1 MRTDPMQALLSSRA
15 PLLIGV
21 RHHSAALSRALP
33 AMLDAFAPDCLLV
46 ELPADLHGWI
56 EHLADPQTI
65 APVAISAVHQEHGLF
80 FYPLAD
86 FSPEWVAIRWARQRG
101 VPVVPCDLSVA
112 AKTQFS
118 MSASQEQQDN
128 ELIQHEDQEEPEVA
142 TTGLDKLLQRSGE
155 TDTGG
160 LWQRLVESPGFD
172 SDHES
177 IRRAA
182 LMFGWIVRE
191 SSPVI
196 SQRDL
201 VREAA
206 MRTAIRAAPSHTAA
220 VIGSFHAAALLPSMV
235 ESRRT
240 EDIQMMAAASVDP
253 DASVG
258 VSLVPYSFEQL
269 DERSGYPAGV
279 RDPVWHQRM
288 LEATTPQQADAAAA
302 ELITAICRQ
311 LRRQGH
317 VAGMPDACETL
328 RMIRDLA
335 RLRGLSVAGRGELV
349 EAIQSCLVHGDLMGR
364 GRAVA
369 SAAGEVLIGH
379 RTGRVTPAAPRCGLA
394 VDIDEQLTALK
405 LPSCDSLTGPDS
417 LSTPATSAKR
427 ANRGSR
433 QHADDGTKEFKLD
446 VLRSPRD
453 RARAVVLRRF
463 NAAGIP
469 YAVRVDEVQH
479 GHRENLIERWQ
490 VGWQQGTSATIESI
504 SRYGVTLRQVVEGM
518 VRTVGKT
525 PGLAESDADALPA
538 TILQRLQIATQCGL
552 VTLAR
557 QALKHI
563 SGAFREAA
571 GLSQLVEAI
580 TVMTQIHAG
589 HMPGL
594 PPDVDSACPPW
605 IETFTLPDAVLR
617 IDELLQTCLKRLAGM
632 SGSSDP
638 ADVVALVDLLDWMTG
653 DLQAVA
659 LTGEQ
664 ASTSDSGRVQL
675 THWCRRTQRTGSDR
689 MQGAAAG
696 ALCLLEVSNDDAIET
711 TTGNRWIALTRG
723 WLDAA
728 GHREGRQRL
737 QSALA
742 GATQVLLPRMQ
753 SDSSWLS
760 GIRDGIAVMSD
771 DVFLSRLPALRGA
784 FAEFS
789 PADRQRLLQVCLSE
803 LDERGSR
810 IDASGITLS
819 FALQGESEA
828 IADELVLL
836 RQADLA
842 GRKAIAAA
850 YPEVHAWLESI
861 AGRTVGSIGD
871 GQNVVGRVKVPVPDG
886 ALTSSTTTAIAVAD
900 GITSGDLGLAD
911 RWRLIF
917 GLPPDSRSP
926 LAMRCASSLDQ
937 LYGRGRGEGTRGG
950 LANAP
955 SGVGGGSEAP
965 QPTTAQWAE
974 DLEALF
980 GSELCQE
987 VLGTAAGGGR
997 SAAIE
1002 LLDSDSVT
1010 PSIELLQQVL
1020 SLAGAMPE
1028 SKVATLRRLA
1038 RRITEQLAAELA
1050 VRLQPTM
1057 NGLSSPR
1064 PTRRRARKLNLARTI
1079 RDNLANCHRRADGRA
1094 TIVAERLM
1102 FHSQSKRQMD
1112 WHVTFVVDVSGS
1124 MSASVIYSALVAA
1137 VFDALPALSVRFL
1150 AFSTEVLDFSEQVAD
1165 PLSLLLE
1172 VQVGGGTDIGLG
1184 LRAARAGVTVPS
1196 RSIVI
1201 LVSDFEEGVSVG
1213 RMIAE
1218 VRELVDAGVKC
1229 LGLASLDDRGVARY
1243 HQGYAAMMAGA
1254 GMPVAAVSPEKL
1266 ARWIGD
1272 QIRGTQQTVGS
1283 SASEVGD
1290 A

>member
-1 MRTDPMQALLSSRA
+1 MRLDPMPMQKLMESRT
-15 PLLIGV
+15 PWLIGV

-33 AMLDAFAPDCLLV
+33 AMLDAFQPECLLV
-46 ELPADLHGWI
+46 ELPADLQDWI

-65 APVAISAVHQEHGLF
+65 APVAISAVHQEQGLF
-80 FYPLAD
+80 FYPMAD

-101 VPVVPCDLSVA
+101 VPIVACDLSVA
-112 AKTQFS
+112 AKSQLSMFES
-118 MSASQEQQDN
+118 MSESTSDPEAS
-128 ELIQHEDQEEPEVA
+128 EVA
-142 TTGLDKLLQRSGE
+142 ITAMDELLRRSGE

-172 SDHES
+172 SDPES

-182 LMFGWIVRE
+182 LMFGWAVRE
-191 SSPVI
+191 SSPLI

-206 MRTAIRAAPSHTAA
+206 MRTAIREAPSHAAA
-220 VIGSFHAAALLPSMV
+220 VIGSFHAAALLPSV
-235 ESRRT
+235 LEPCQT
-240 EDIQMMAAASVDP
+240 EDIEMMAAVSIDP

-288 LEATTPQQADAAAA
+288 LESTTIEQADAAAT

-311 LRRQGH
+311 LRRDGH
-317 VAGMPDACETL
+317 VAGMPDACESL
-328 RMIRDLA
+328 RMMRDLA
-335 RLRGLSVAGRGELV
+335 RLRGLRVAGRGELV

-369 SAAGEVLIGH
+369 IAVGEVLIGH
-379 RTGRVTPAAPRCGLA
+379 RTGRVTPSAPRCGLA
-394 VDIDEQLTALK
+394 VEIDKQLAALK
-405 LPSCDSLTGPDS
+405 LPGRDSLTGTDS
-417 LSTPATSAKR
+417 LTSPTPAKR
-427 ANRGSR
+427 SNRAAR
-433 QHADDGTKEFKLD
+433 QRDDDETKEVKLD
-446 VLRSPRD
+446 VLRNPRD
-453 RARAVVLRRF
+453 RARAVVLRQF

-469 YAVRVDEVQH
+469 YAVRVDEVQR
-479 GHRENLIERWQ
+479 GHRENLIERWR
-490 VGWQQGTSATIESI
+490 VGWQQGTSATIESV
-504 SRYGVTLRQVVEGM
+504 SRYGVTLRQVVEAM
-518 VRTVGKT
+518 VRSVGKT
-525 PGLAESDADALPA
+525 PGQSESESDTLPA
-538 TILQRLQIATQCGL
+538 TILHRLQIATQCGL

-557 QALKHI
+557 QSLKQI
-563 SGAFREAA
+563 GGTFREAA

-589 HMPGL
+589 HIPGL
-594 PPDVDSACPPW
+594 PSDTDSIYPPW
-605 IETFTLPDAVLR
+605 IETFAMPDAGVR
-617 IDELLQTCLKRLAGM
+617 INELLQTCLQRLAGM
-632 SGSSDP
+632 SGSNDP

-664 ASTSDSGRVQL
+664 ATTSESGRVQL

-689 MQGAAAG
+689 MQGAASG
-696 ALCLLEVSNDDAIET
+696 AVCLLEVSDDEAIGT
-711 TTGNRWIALTRG
+711 TNGDHWIALTRG

-728 GHREGRQRL
+728 VNREGRHRL

-753 SDSSWLS
+753 SDSFWLN
-760 GIRDGIAVMSD
+760 GIHDGIAAMSD

-784 FAEFS
+784 FADFS

-803 LDERGSR
+803 LEERGSR
-810 IDASGITLS
+810 IDASGTTLS
-819 FALQGESEA
+819 FAQTGDSET

-842 GRKAIAAA
+842 GRKAIDTA
-850 YPEVHAWLESI
+850 YPEVHSWLESSRSE
-861 AGRTVGSIGD
+861 GRQD
-871 GQNVVGRVKVPVPDG
+871 FRRPRDPKLL
-886 ALTSSTTTAIAVAD
+886 ASSATPAAAK
-900 GITSGDLGLAD
+900 GDLTLAD

-917 GLPPDSRSP
+917 GLPPESQSP
-926 LAMRCASSLDQ
+926 KAMRCASSLDQ
-937 LYGRGRGEGTRGG
+937 LYGRGRGEGSRGG
-950 LANAP
+950 LANTP
-955 SGVGGGSEAP
+955 SGVGGGTEAP

-980 GSELCQE
+980 GSDLCQE
-987 VLGTAAGGGR
+987 VLGAAAGAGR
-997 SAAIE
+997 ASAIE
-1002 LLDSDSVT
+1002 LLDPDSVT
-1010 PSIELLQQVL
+1010 PSLELLRQVL

-1028 SKVATLRRLA
+1028 SKVVTLRKLA
-1038 RRITEQLAAELA
+1038 RRITEQLAEELA
-1050 VRLQPTM
+1050 VRLQPAM

-1064 PTRRRARKLNLARTI
+1064 PTRRRARKLHLARTI
-1079 RDNLANCHRRADGRA
+1079 RDNLANCHRRPDGRA
-1094 TIVAERLM
+1094 TIVAKRLI

-1201 LVSDFEEGVSVG
+1201 LVSDFEEGASVG

-1229 LGLASLDDRGVARY
+1229 LGLASLDDQGVARY

-1254 GMPVAAVSPEKL
+1254 GMPVAAVSPENL
-1266 ARWIGD
+1266 ARWVGD
-1272 QIRGTQQTVGS
+1272 QIRGTPHAAGD
-1283 SASEVGD
+1283 SAGLGAID
-1290 A
+1290 